1 METRIKKWGNSLAI
15 RIPQSVA
22 NQIDLRPDLPVNLA
36 INGTDLTISPIRQT
50 PVTLEGLLDKITEDN
65 RHEEADFGPPVGEE
79 IW

>member
-50 PVTLEGLLDKITEDN
+50 PVTLEELLDKITEDN

>member
-50 PVTLEGLLDKITEDN
+50 PVTLEELLDKITEDN
-65 RHEEADFGPPVGEE
+65 RHEEADFGPPMGEV